1 MKVTHINSNW
11 DLNLKFKEKRIGK
24 VKEKGRKNGKTTAGP
39 IPPLRPTSPFPL
51 LGPGMPPPRA
61 PILPPTGARARLP
74 DQSSTFRVGR
84 LCSTETKI
92 RADRLMRGPYR
103 SSPSSSRA
111 NETELR
117 CCLRWITLIRRGCF
131 TKPPRNPRRIS
142 RTCRAV

>member
-92 RADRLMRGPYR
+92 HADRLMRGPYR
-103 SSPSSSRA
+103 SSPSPSRGVGSA
-111 NETELR
+111 TNGART
-117 CCLRWITLIRRGCF
+117 GGFCF
-131 TKPPRNPRRIS
+131 PHQNRTPIPP
-142 RTCRAV
+142 VMLLGV